1 MTNDHSEHMF
11 DRARTRKVTVMVRE
25 ISSEATSVQLERIQD
40 LERTLGSVREDSE
53 IAHVLLGLSGLLGE
67 VRSVEETLGLAVRTV
82 REIFGA
88 DRCNATMWSRST
100 RRFKILAHDGY
111 DEASLQA
118 LQEAIG
124 QENGL
129 PLLRSALSEGV
140 PLFVPDTS
148 NDPRIPADA
157 MEARHLG
164 AYIGLPLVRWGEEFG
179 AVAVEFEKRHEFG
192 SREIAL
198 GRGIAR
204 LLGVSLVNAR
214 RFNML
219 ASLRAFGV
227 SVARQLS
234 LSSVIEDVAWGAV
247 ELLSGDSAKVY
258 FLDSTHKSL
267 VEAGAFEDDATIEA
281 EQAVDQHLA
290 AIDLTQS
297 PWNELLRGT
306 PVLVPDIGNEPE
318 PLSVAAA
325 PIPGEQSPILG
336 AVLVFFR
343 RKLAS
348 SPEELEALS
357 VLAGQA
363 GMAIENA
370 NRFERQ
376 RRVARSLQEGL
387 LSTDLPAVASCTVA
401 AVYEPASG
409 DEDIGGDF
417 YDMFELPD
425 GRYGIAVGDVSGK
438 GAEAAARTAMVK
450 YMLRAFAMSNP
461 SPASVM
467 FNLNNALGRELDLER
482 FATLVYG
489 VLDGDNLE
497 LILARAGHPP
507 PLVYRSSTK
516 TVEALESIEGSI
528 LGAFEDQD
536 YSESLFKLESGDV
549 FLLYTDGLI
558 EARGEAGFYGRKRI
572 EEALQDDAQSLSPE
586 ELTRSI
592 YSRVRDFGELG
603 DDTVVFA
610 IKCGNGS

>member
-1 MTNDHSEHMF
+1 MF
-11 DRARTRKVTVMVRE
+11 DIAITRKVTDMVKE
-25 ISSEATSVQLERIQD
+25 ISDTAPVRVERIQD
-40 LERTLGSVREDSE
+40 LERTLASVREDSE
-53 IAHVLLGLSGLLGE
+53 VAHVLLGLSGLLGE
-67 VRSVEETLGLAVRTV
+67 VRSVEETLELAVRTV
-82 REIFGA
+82 REILGG
-88 DRCNATMWSRST
+88 DRAHAAAWSHST
-100 RRFKILAHDGY
+100 RMFRILSHHGY
-111 DEASLQA
+111 NDSQLQA
-118 LQEAIG
+118 LRTAAG
-124 QENGL
+124 QDRGL
-129 PLLRSALSEGV
+129 PLLRVALSEGV

-148 NDPRIPADA
+148 NDPRISAEQT
-157 MEARHLG
+157 EARQLG

-179 AVAVEFEKRHEFG
+179 AVAIEFDKPRAFG
-192 SREIAL
+192 PKDIAL

-204 LLGVSLVNAR
+204 LLGVALVNAR

-219 ASLRAFGV
+219 ASLRAFGL
-227 SVARQLS
+227 SVGRKLRLA
-234 LSSVIEDVAWGAV
+234 SVIEDVAWGAV

-258 FLDSTHKSL
+258 FLDSAHNSL
-267 VEAGAFEDDATIEA
+267 VEAGAFEDASTIEPKPST
-281 EQAVDQHLA
+281 EGPLA
-290 AIDLTQS
+290 RIDLDRP
-297 PWNELLRGT
+297 PWSELLRGT
-306 PVLVPDIGNEPE
+306 PIVVPDIGHGSE

-325 PIPGEQSPILG
+325 PIPGEQAPILG

-363 GMAIENA
+363 GMAVENA

-387 LSTDLPAVASCTVA
+387 LSTEMPTLASCTVA

-417 YDMFELPD
+417 YDVFELPD

-461 SPASVM
+461 SPSSVM
-467 FNLNNALGRELDLER
+467 FNLNNALSRELDAER

-507 PLVYRSSTK
+507 PLVYRTSTQ
-516 TVEALESIEGSI
+516 TVEALESLEGSI
-528 LGAFEDQD
+528 LGAFDDQD
-536 YSESLFKLESGDV
+536 FSESAFKLESGDV

-558 EARGEAGFYGRKRI
+558 EARSESGFYGRKRI
-572 EEALQDDAQSLSPE
+572 EEALKEDAPSLSPD

-592 YSRVRDFGELG
+592 YARVRKFGELS

-610 IKCGNGS
+610 IRCGNGS